1 MRMSDISFTS
11 FVKALDAC
19 GFAAWEESAGPE
31 EPVDCF
37 YCLFHLDEAQRN
49 YLIRAFDVRDLA
61 EKMKS
66 DADVFP
72 VGMLQLTCE
81 FPFAVR
87 PEANS
92 ELARLLHQLN
102 MLLPLGTFLLSEA
115 QENVTWR
122 CILPYEDRRLGTDT
136 VVSAVAVAK
145 STCSQHVPLI
155 EAVAQGE
162 CSFDQVLSEL
172 NETDDS
178 NAG

>member
-1 MRMSDISFTS
+1 MVI
-11 FVKALDAC
+11 L
-19 GFAAWEESAGPE
+19 
-31 EPVDCF
+31 
-37 YCLFHLDEAQRN
+37 
-49 YLIRAFDVRDLA
+49 
-61 EKMKS
+61 
-66 DADVFP
+66 
-72 VGMLQLTCE
+72 
-81 FPFAVR
+81 
-87 PEANS
+87 
-92 ELARLLHQLN
+92 LARLLHQLN